1 MILTMEQFRLNLISA
16 IKSIDCVY
24 FQRHERDFS
33 YELYHQ
39 LRILKLNIDVTSETP
54 KSSYRIPKKLL
65 STPFFKNY
73 FFKTENYDLMR
84 NNYNRTP
91 DLLLH
96 EYATRNRQLFA
107 LEIKPLTQSVKLI
120 FADLAKLLYYTE
132 SNLKFKKGILILF
145 SSQENKIKLLKLKHI
160 YQEVLVNFPDIEIW
174 IVYPNRVHIEW
185 SDGKVAN

>member
-1 MILTMEQFRLNLISA
+1 MEQFRLNLISA

-54 KSSYRIPKKLL
+54 KSSYRIPEKLL

-145 SSQENKIKLLKLKHI
+145 SSQENQIKLLKLKHI

-174 IVYPNRVHIEW
+174 IVYPNRVHIVW